1 VLGLVF
7 LLWPLLLTTLNSDAE
22 GWADD
27 DLMRLASTV
36 KSGDTAEQLAAKLEP
51 GWSLVRSNVFL
62 LRYPFKGLLPYT
74 NVATISEWRTKSA
87 DHGGW
92 PWVLFALFGNSEKT
106 NLVDLLWFSSGQV
119 SPMIDGLYNRNLLS
133 IKKGDSIGRIYT
145 LLGKR
150 DCEYFKANDGA
161 WHVKFSFFTADGS
174 TVDVE
179 ADAGTGVVVSVRHG
193 YL

>member
-1 VLGLVF
+1 VF
-7 LLWPLLLTTLNSDAE
+7 LLSALLMTTRGSDAE
-22 GWADD
+22 GSADD

-36 KSGDTAEQLAAKLEP
+36 KPGDTAEQLAAKLEP

-62 LRYPFKGLLPYT
+62 LRYPFQGLLPYT
-74 NVATISEWRTKSA
+74 NVATISEWRTKGA
-87 DHGGW
+87 NHGGW
-92 PWVLFALFGNSEKT
+92 PWVLFALFSNSEKT

-119 SPMIDGLYNRNLLS
+119 SPMIDGPYNRNLLS
-133 IKKGDSIGRIYT
+133 IKKGDSIERVYT

-150 DCEYFKANDGA
+150 DCEYLKANDGH
-161 WHVKFSFFTADGS
+161 WHVRFSFFTADGS

-179 ADAGTGVVVSVRHG
+179 ADAGTGLVVSVGHG